1 MKKFCLLAVLTA
13 IVSISSLAVNQF
25 SFSENDTI
33 RIHPNRLSGYTQQI
47 ISMET
52 DAFCDS
58 WNISFSYP
66 DGLAVKLVAGV
77 TPLSGMVVDYCTATG
92 DWATYE
98 ATLNVSAAYGS
109 IAATTSSIY
118 GFWDYAGN
126 GNYMPYGTVKWTP
139 DTREMFSMNLYV
151 DPKFRTG
158 DIVMDCVFN
167 SSMDSR
173 GPILSNVRCYK
184 VTHVWVGYRKGDL
197 NGDDKVNISDVTML
211 INAVLTDGE
220 LDEFQYPAA
229 DYNNDGL
236 VNITDATLIMNY
248 IINNQ

>member
-1 MKKFCLLAVLTA
+1 MKKILFLAAMMLLAVSA
-13 IVSISSLAVNQF
+13 NGMNQF
-25 SFSENDTI
+25 SFSDNDSV
-33 RIHPNRLSGYTQQI
+33 RIHPNRLDGYTQQVVT
-47 ISMET
+47 MTT
-52 DAFCDS
+52 DAYCDS
-58 WNISFSYP
+58 WNIDFGYP
-66 DGLAVKLVAGV
+66 SGLTVKLVAGV
-77 TPLSGMVVDYCTATG
+77 TPMGGMTVDYLTATG
-92 DWATYE
+92 DMTTYQ
-98 ATLNVSAAYGS
+98 AVLNVSAVYGS
-109 IAATTSSIY
+109 ISSTTSTAY
-118 GFWDYAGN
+118 GFWEYAGQ
-126 GNYMPYGTVKWTP
+126 YIPYGTVKWSP

-229 DYNNDGL
+229 DYNGDGE
-236 VNITDATLIMNY
+236 VNITDATLIMNH
-248 IINNQ
+248 IINNA